1 MTPGRPRFR
10 PESHTPT
17 TVASTRIVAPTLLRA
32 RWVIARRSVV
42 LVAVPLGTG
51 HGPGHEADGA
61 RGMRSNS
68 SLLPILRQAFW
79 TTSSTLDGFPM
90 RSRCLTAV
98 EATTPD
104 RSRPLIVRASS
115 GSSRDAAGGPEAL
128 KSKRPASVRLTWLSF
143 APCGP
148 LVRGRR
154 GAATGYSSDGRDV
167 RLDRAHGC
175 SCCPGPYRHGRHLA
189 GARLVNMGRPRRA
202 DRGPADNPVSH
213 PHHLLPDPPGAPRRR
228 QTRFSQTR
236 QQTPPAQDP
245 SWIPVL
251 ELISRLLTR
260 SPPVLSTLRATG
272 RTSLATSSRSG
283 RQTRSAPPPVVAYK
297 VPLNRFPA
305 RPDPPRGGTNP
316 TRGECSSR

>member
-1 MTPGRPRFR
+1 
-10 PESHTPT
+10 
-17 TVASTRIVAPTLLRA
+17 
-32 RWVIARRSVV
+32 
-42 LVAVPLGTG
+42 
-51 HGPGHEADGA
+51 
-61 RGMRSNS
+61 MRSNS

-167 RLDRAHGC
+167 RLYRAHGC

-213 PHHLLPDPPGAPRRR
+213 PYHLLPDPPGAPRRR

-272 RTSLATSSRSG
+272 RTSLATSSRTG
-283 RQTRSAPPPVVAYK
+283 RQTRSAPSSVVAYK

-305 RPDPPRGGTNP
+305 RPDPPRGGTNH

>member
-10 PESHTPT
+10 PESHTLT

-32 RWVIARRSVV
+32 RWVIARRSVA

-143 APCGP
+143 VPCGP

-154 GAATGYSSDGRDV
+154 APQRDIHLMAAMFDLTELTGVHAVQARTATVGIWQ
-167 RLDRAHGC
+167 A
-175 SCCPGPYRHGRHLA
+175 LA
-189 GARLVNMGRPRRA
+189 
-202 DRGPADNPVSH
+202 S
-213 PHHLLPDPPGAPRRR
+213 
-228 QTRFSQTR
+228 
-236 QQTPPAQDP
+236 
-245 SWIPVL
+245 
-251 ELISRLLTR
+251 
-260 SPPVLSTLRATG
+260 
-272 RTSLATSSRSG
+272 
-283 RQTRSAPPPVVAYK
+283 
-297 VPLNRFPA
+297 
-305 RPDPPRGGTNP
+305 
-316 TRGECSSR
+316 

>member
-1 MTPGRPRFR
+1 MG
-10 PESHTPT
+10 H
-17 TVASTRIVAPTLLRA
+17 STSI
-32 RWVIARRSVV
+32 RRSCCRAPGNGSRSWTRGGWGQGDAIE
-42 LVAVPLGTG
+42 LVALADLETG
-51 HGPGHEADGA
+51 V
-61 RGMRSNS
+61 
-68 SLLPILRQAFW
+68 
-79 TTSSTLDGFPM
+79 LDDVVDVGRLPM

-167 RLDRAHGC
+167 RLYRAHGC

-189 GARLVNMGRPRRA
+189 GAHLVNMGRPRRA

-213 PHHLLPDPPGAPRRR
+213 PYHLLPDPPGAPRRR

>member
-42 LVAVPLGTG
+42 PVAVPLGTG

-167 RLDRAHGC
+167 RLYRAHGC

-213 PHHLLPDPPGAPRRR
+213 LIASCPTRPGHP
-228 QTRFSQTR
+228 
-236 QQTPPAQDP
+236 
-245 SWIPVL
+245 
-251 ELISRLLTR
+251 
-260 SPPVLSTLRATG
+260 G
-272 RTSLATSSRSG
+272 G
-283 RQTRSAPPPVVAYK
+283 
-297 VPLNRFPA
+297 A
-305 RPDPPRGGTNP
+305 RPG
-316 TRGECSSR
+316 SRRLVSRRHRLRIHPGFQCWS